1 MLGEISIFRVATRE
15 TSTNK
20 EIVGKGHN
28 NAALLLDT
36 DFIEKVVV
44 ANTTKGFQYKVH
56 KMQQRQSLLTQTD
69 LQILRCLVL
78 NPQIG
83 IIDITNL
90 VFISAR
96 TANRILNKLRDNG
109 VVRFSIICNPSLM
122 KGFVVFGLLIY
133 VNDNDEGEKGELGKG
148 KYKFNSHKVLERL
161 YSEMTEYPFLRTLL
175 LVMTIL
181 LLRLSSVMM
190 YLRLIQCL
198 REYCHLRR

>member
-1 MLGEISIFRVATRE
+1 
-15 TSTNK
+15 
-20 EIVGKGHN
+20 
-28 NAALLLDT
+28 
-36 DFIEKVVV
+36 
-44 ANTTKGFQYKVH
+44 
-56 KMQQRQSLLTQTD
+56 
-69 LQILRCLVL
+69 
-78 NPQIG
+78 
-83 IIDITNL
+83 
-90 VFISAR
+90 
-96 TANRILNKLRDNG
+96 
-109 VVRFSIICNPSLM
+109 M

-198 REYCHLRR
+198 REYCHLKR

>member
-1 MLGEISIFRVATRE
+1 MAAT
-15 TSTNK
+15 T
-20 EIVGKGHN
+20 I
-28 NAALLLDT
+28 
-36 DFIEKVVV
+36 
-44 ANTTKGFQYKVH
+44 
-56 KMQQRQSLLTQTD
+56 TQTD

-96 TANRILNKLRDNG
+96 TANRILNKLRDNEVG
-109 VVRFSIICNPSLM
+109 PFSIICNPSLM

-175 LVMTIL
+175 L
-181 LLRLSSVMM
+181 LRLSSVMM

-198 REYCHLRR
+198 IKYCHLRR

>member
-1 MLGEISIFRVATRE
+1 
-15 TSTNK
+15 
-20 EIVGKGHN
+20 
-28 NAALLLDT
+28 
-36 DFIEKVVV
+36 
-44 ANTTKGFQYKVH
+44 
-56 KMQQRQSLLTQTD
+56 
-69 LQILRCLVL
+69 L

-198 REYCHLRR
+198 REYCHLKR